1 MYLDYFDKFR
11 NMTPYFSIDEKEWEY
26 IKSTFEQQDVLESI
40 GTVLMDYDLPYAELT
55 IEDAQKDYLKLK
67 GIRWNEL
74 LKEGDWK
81 ARHEYPF
88 SFTWNG
94 KAVYFS
100 RNNVGNDAS
109 NFFQQKNRWQV
120 DATQSPGPA
129 RSWTSLRS
137 MMSIAKAFYTLKYPS
152 LDKSVVRGAMG
163 LRKYVCS
170 QFKPN
175 VAKAVY
181 EMFDAK
187 TVLDFSAGWGDRLA
201 GFYASS
207 AETYIGIDPRK
218 ENHPI
223 YQQQVEFYKKNT
235 GWFESEKNVYLYE
248 SPAEDWDNSQWIGKV
263 DLVFTSPP
271 YFNTERYSYDD
282 TQSWVRYK
290 NIDSWNKDFLHKAL
304 DNVWETLKPGGVAII
319 NIADIYDRSLHSY
332 VKICEPMVEYM
343 KQKTDCKFEG
353 AIGMEL
359 SVRPSDSGI
368 DYEDTSKFAEPL
380 WVFRKL

>member
-40 GTVLMDYDLPYAELT
+40 GTVLMGYDLPYAELT

-88 SFTWNG
+88 PFRWND

-100 RNNVGNDAS
+100 RNNVGNDSS
-109 NFFQQKNRWQV
+109 NFFQQKNRWEV

-152 LDKSVVRGAMG
+152 IDKSVVRGAMG
-163 LRKYVCS
+163 LRKYICS

-181 EMFDAK
+181 EMFGAK

-201 GFYASS
+201 GFYASN
-207 AETYIGIDPRK
+207 ADTYIGIDPRK

-223 YQQQVEFYKKNT
+223 YQQQVEFYRKNT
-235 GWFESEKNVYLYE
+235 GWFETKKSVYFYE
-248 SPAEDWDNSQWIGKV
+248 SPAEDWDNSEWIGKV

-290 NIDSWNKDFLHKAL
+290 NVDSWNRDFLHKAL
-304 DNVWETLKPGGVAII
+304 DNVWETLKPNGVAII
-319 NIADIYDRSLHSY
+319 NIADIYDRSVHSY

-343 KQKTDCKFEG
+343 KQKHDCKFEG
-353 AIGMEL
+353 VIGMEL
-359 SVRPSDSGI
+359 SVRPSDPGI
-368 DYEDTSKFAEPL
+368 DYEDTSKFAEPM

>member
-11 NMTPYFSIDEKEWEY
+11 NMEPYFAIESEEWEH
-26 IKSTFEQQDVLESI
+26 IKNTFEMEDVLESI
-40 GTVLMDYDLPYAELT
+40 GTILMEYPLPYADLT
-55 IEDAQKDYLKLK
+55 IEDARTDFMRLK

-74 LKEGDWK
+74 LTEGEWK

-88 SFTWNG
+88 PFTWNG
-94 KAVYFS
+94 KSLYFS

-109 NFFQQKNRWQV
+109 NFFQQKNRWEV
-120 DATQSPGPA
+120 DATQSPGPV

-137 MMSIAKAFYTLKYPS
+137 MMSIARAFYTLKYPHI
-152 LDKSVVRGAMG
+152 DKRVVRGAMG

-175 VAKAVY
+175 VAKALY
-181 EMFDAK
+181 EMMNAK
-187 TVLDFSAGWGDRLA
+187 TILDFSAGWGDRLA
-201 GFYASS
+201 GFYASN
-207 AETYIGIDPRK
+207 ADTYIGIDPRK

-223 YQQQVEFYKKNT
+223 YQEQVEFYKKNL
-235 GWFESEKNVYLYE
+235 GWFESKKNVYLYE
-248 SPAEDWDNSQWIGKV
+248 SPAEDWDNSEWVGKV

-304 DNVWETLKPGGVAII
+304 DNVWETLKSGGYAII

-343 KQKTDCKFEG
+343 KQKQDCKFEG

-368 DYEDTSKFAEPL
+368 DYDDTSKFAEPM

>member
-11 NMTPYFSIDEKEWEY
+11 NMEPYFSIDEKEWEY

-40 GTVLMDYDLPYAELT
+40 GTVLMGYELPYAELT

-74 LKEGDWK
+74 LKEGVWK

-88 SFTWNG
+88 PFLWNG
-94 KAVYFS
+94 KGVYFS

-152 LDKSVVRGAMG
+152 IDKSVVRGAMG

-175 VAKAVY
+175 VAKSLY
-181 EMFDAK
+181 EMMNAK
-187 TVLDFSAGWGDRLA
+187 VVLDFSAGWGDRLA
-201 GFYASS
+201 GFYASN
-207 AETYIGIDPRK
+207 AETYIGIDPRN

-223 YQQQVEFYKKNT
+223 YQQQVDFYRKNT
-235 GWFESEKNVYLYE
+235 GWFESQKSVYLYE
-248 SPAEDWDNSQWIGKV
+248 SPAEDWDNSEWIGKV

-290 NIDSWNKDFLHKAL
+290 NIDSWNKDFLHKAI
-304 DNVWETLKPGGVAII
+304 DNVWETLKPGGAAII

-343 KQKTDCKFEG
+343 KQKQDCRFEG

-368 DYEDTSKFAEPL
+368 DYEDISKFAEPM